1 MADIIKHT
9 EIVGA
14 MQPTNEKDFQVGC
27 YIVDNHAENLFIIT
41 KKELHE
47 YRNGEKVDWF
57 SYEGINPITLEKD
70 GDRRSS
76 SINELN
82 SYYHVLEGDPTRLRD
97 MAHRIIHEGASV
109 EDFTESSDTSLMAL
123 GNKQSLVA
131 LRSQIDAAQKGV
143 TVIKNYCNLMHCQ
156 MMHEIEKKL
165 SKVQG
170 VVEKMNRE
178 IKKLDYVIQTIET
191 YAGIKEEVLTLIA
204 GEPAPETEPIVIRQ
218 AVLFMDEEF
227 ALIDDDFDWRKIGKF
242 DDWLKKDGNFKTILP
257 DAKSIVAIKPR
268 RTEKKYSDNWW
279 ENVIMNRPNHVTLF
293 LIRNGENLYRLESEH
308 IYLKDRMFPN
318 LDEYQKTLEEEQK
331 DSFYEM
337 HKKNDE
343 LKSDQMRRTFTK
355 IAFLLQGLVDRS
367 DVFAPHH
374 VTCSFL
380 KMEGLDD
387 TIRMEYELDTSH
399 LLQDGRPSVKDWM
412 KMQNESVSEGS
423 RILLLDAAG
432 MDADCFFRYY
442 NKGCEPAYPTVGVY
456 SLKKN
461 PQYDEKAN
469 GDYWRRDIS
478 KCLYVINYLPSDD
491 AYSWENGFSKRKNKV
506 AIGIRGRYNNYLAY
520 DNLKI
525 EELDYYLNSRIY
537 RSQYYEFVRLL
548 KTAKSYIEREQAREA
563 EFVSMLAGEVI
574 AKGLCPK
581 DGLSRE
587 EIAQKALQTVKDR
600 LKWKRPISSK
610 ERETYTLVRRTL
622 FSENYRNKY
631 FKPVNR

>member
-1 MADIIKHT
+1 MKKLLAVVVIIAMTVALGLTAFAETVYTDT
-9 EIVGA
+9 EGGIIWEGSFWLSNDSETPAEHSGRTIDAVINASGAISELGVPNYWASNPATEGQTNAIAHVNVYKFDVNYAKTKQGTPVASAEIELAGDSNVGTTTEA
-14 MQPTNEKDFQVGC
+14 AGTNCKVTANGNAGIMLKFETALPAGQYVVEFSQVAQVEMTH
-27 YIVDNHAENLFIIT
+27 YLVLPMT
-41 KKELHE
+41 QKEYPNDTVAY

-143 TVIKNYCNLMHCQ
+143 TVIKNYCNLMRCQ

-191 YAGIKEEVLTLIA
+191 YAGIKEEVLTLIS

-227 ALIDDDFDWRKIGKF
+227 ALIDDDFDWQKIGKF

-257 DAKSIVAIKPR
+257 DAKSLVAIKPR

-387 TIRMEYELDTSH
+387 TIHM
-399 LLQDGRPSVKDWM
+399 
-412 KMQNESVSEGS
+412 
-423 RILLLDAAG
+423 
-432 MDADCFFRYY
+432 
-442 NKGCEPAYPTVGVY
+442 
-456 SLKKN
+456 
-461 PQYDEKAN
+461 
-469 GDYWRRDIS
+469 
-478 KCLYVINYLPSDD
+478 
-491 AYSWENGFSKRKNKV
+491 
-506 AIGIRGRYNNYLAY
+506 
-520 DNLKI
+520 
-525 EELDYYLNSRIY
+525 
-537 RSQYYEFVRLL
+537 
-548 KTAKSYIEREQAREA
+548 
-563 EFVSMLAGEVI
+563 
-574 AKGLCPK
+574 
-581 DGLSRE
+581 
-587 EIAQKALQTVKDR
+587 
-600 LKWKRPISSK
+600 
-610 ERETYTLVRRTL
+610 
-622 FSENYRNKY
+622 
-631 FKPVNR
+631 

>member
-1 MADIIKHT
+1 MAEIIRHT
-9 EIVGA
+9 EIVEA
-14 MQPTNEKDFQVGC
+14 MHRDPEKNFSVGN
-27 YIVDNHAENLFIIT
+27 YIADSHDENLYKIT
-41 KKELHE
+41 DFRTRQLRDGVYE
-47 YRNGEKVDWF
+47 YYVIKH
-57 SYEGINPITLEKD
+57 INPATLETFGEDSESGVDSMK
-70 GDRRSS
+70 
-76 SINELN
+76 N
-82 SYYHVLEGDPTRLRD
+82 YYHVVEGDITRLRD
-97 MAHRIIHEGASV
+97 MAHRIINEGASI
-109 EDFTESSDTSLMAL
+109 EDFAESSDTSLMVL
-123 GNKQSLVA
+123 GDKQSLVA
-131 LRSQIDAAQKGV
+131 LRSQVDAAQKGV
-143 TVIKNYCNLMHCQ
+143 TVIKNYCKLIHHQ
-156 MMHEIEKKL
+156 MMRDIQTKIDI
-165 SKVQG
+165 VQD

-227 ALIDDDFDWRKIGKF
+227 ALIYDDFDWQKIGKF
-242 DDWLKKDGNFKTILP
+242 DDWLRKDENFKTILP

-268 RTEKKYSDNWW
+268 RTDKKYSDNWW
-279 ENVIMNRPNHVTLF
+279 NNIIMNKPNHVTLF

-308 IYLKDRMFPN
+308 IYLNDRMFPN

-331 DSFYEM
+331 DHFYELR
-337 HKKNDE
+337 KENDE

-423 RILLLDAAG
+423 RILLLNSSG
-432 MDADCFFRYY
+432 MNADCFLRYY
-442 NKGCEPAYPTVGVY
+442 NKNCEPDYPSVGVY
-456 SLKKN
+456 TVKKN
-461 PQYDEKAN
+461 PQYNKVNKND
-469 GDYWRRDIS
+469 WWTRDIYRCQYIIS
-478 KCLYVINYLPSDD
+478 YMPKRD
-491 AYSWENGFSKRKNKV
+491 AYSWEDGYTERKNKV
-506 AIGIRGRYNNYLAY
+506 SIGILGSQNDFLAY

-537 RSQYYEFVRLL
+537 RSQYYSFVRLL
-548 KTAKSYIEREQAREA
+548 KTAKSYIEREQKLEK
-563 EFVSMLAGEVI
+563 EFIAMLSGELMSR
-574 AKGLCPK
+574 GLCPK
-581 DGLSRE
+581 DGLTNE
-587 EIAQKALQTVKDR
+587 DIAQKALQTIKDR

-622 FSENYRNKY
+622 FSENYRNKF
-631 FKPVNR
+631 FKTTK